1 MIDKDLLKSLSDTL
15 KSKGIKD
22 IRYYI
27 SEAEK
32 TSLSLYKGESDG
44 SSVSSVQRVFAEGNY
59 NGNLGSVYIEN
70 LNKDLF
76 NEYAEIIKAT
86 AEYNKKPFIAYDIDE
101 SLTSK
106 EALVFPENSEILSH
120 MAALEEKLYASDK
133 RISNINHFS
142 TVKAHEKITLM
153 DENGKSCHNSS
164 GYIFQNID
172 IISEENNIK
181 KSSGSYRSSKAY
193 DKGLMEIISK
203 EALKESTALLNSV
216 IPESG
221 NYAVI
226 FKNTVFAEIL
236 SMIFP
241 IFYADVILN
250 DMSPL
255 KNKIGEKVFSD
266 ILNIYEDPVSKFGR
280 VYRTFDDEGVKT
292 QRKNIITNGAFE
304 TILHN
309 QSTASKMNTVSTGN
323 AFKKSIQESP
333 SIGVSNIFI
342 TKGDLS
348 YEELKASMGSGIVIT
363 NVQGLHAGINTLTGD
378 ISLLSTGILIENG
391 KEVSGVEQITVAG
404 NLFDMLKNI
413 SAIGND
419 WGSTSF
425 SSMANLSF
433 ITCPSILFQSL
444 TVAGK

>member
-1 MIDKDLLKSLSDTL
+1 MIDIDLLKRLSDSL
-15 KSKGIKD
+15 HDKGISD
-22 IRYYI
+22 VRYYI

-44 SSVSSVQRVFAEGNY
+44 SSISSAERIFAEGNF

-70 LNKDLF
+70 LSKGNF
-76 NEYAEIIKAT
+76 NEYAEIIMAT
-86 AEYNKKPFIAYDIDE
+86 AEYNQKPFIYYTINE

-106 EALVFPENSEILSH
+106 EDIVFPENTEILSD
-120 MAALEEKLYASDK
+120 MAELEGKLYTSDK

-142 TVKAHEKITLM
+142 TVKAYEKTTLM

-172 IISEENNIK
+172 IIAEENNIK
-181 KSSGSYRSSKAY
+181 KSSGSYRSTKIY
-193 DKGLMEIISK
+193 DKNLMETISN
-203 EALKESTALLNSV
+203 EALKESAALLNSI

-221 NYAVI
+221 NYAII

-236 SMIFP
+236 SMVFP

-266 ILNIYEDPVSKFGR
+266 ILNIFEDPTSEFGR
-280 VYRTFDDEGVKT
+280 VYRTFDDEGVQT
-292 QRKNIITNGAFE
+292 QRKDIIKNGVFE
-304 TILHN
+304 TMLHN
-309 QSTASKMNTVSTGN
+309 KTTASKMNAFSTGN

-342 TKGDLS
+342 SKGDLS
-348 YEELKASMGSGIVIT
+348 FEALKTSMGSGIVIT

-378 ISLLSTGILIENG
+378 ISLLSTGILVEQG

-404 NLFDMLKNI
+404 NIFDMLKNI

-425 SSMANLSF
+425 STIANLSF
-433 ITCPSILFQSL
+433 ITCPSMMFQSL